1 MSKPKGKKPTNK
13 ERDRALSIHDNALRE
28 LVPKFNE
35 LFTQVQDF
43 FAIFSMFVEF
53 LGKDDEFGK
62 FVQKR
67 VKEINKEK
75 EANAPK
81 IVGPD
86 GSELKKDPIKDA
98 VAKSTETTI
107 PVDKVVAEDA

>member
-1 MSKPKGKKPTNK
+1 MSKPRGKKPTNK
-13 ERDRALSIHDNALRE
+13 ERDQILGIHDDALRKM
-28 LVPKFNE
+28 VPKFNE

-53 LGKDDEFGK
+53 MGKDDEFGK

-67 VKEINKEK
+67 VAEINEEK
-75 EANAPK
+75 ENAKK

-86 GSELKKDPIKDA
+86 GSELKTDPIKDA

-107 PVDKVVAEDA
+107 PINKVVAEDA